1 MWSLTKSNYC
11 YDTEVV
17 IKTICYR
24 AIMERSNENLALGVI
39 GGGVMAE
46 AIVARAIAQ
55 KVSSADS
62 IIVSEPQQPRRE
74 FWQQQ
79 YKVRVTA
86 DNIAAMQAPTVLLAI
101 KPQILDSVVTALD
114 LTAHRELSPLIV
126 SILAGV
132 TLESLESAFIGC
144 PVVRVMPNTPATVGE
159 AMSAIAYNEAVTP
172 QQAEIATN
180 IFAAVGEVI
189 TVPESLMDGV
199 TGLSGSGPAYVA
211 VMVEA
216 LADGGVAVGLPRAIA
231 QQLAIQTVLGTAK
244 LLQESQMHPAVL
256 KDRVSSPGGTTIA
269 GVAALERGGFR
280 AAAIEAVKASYNRS
294 QELGS

>member
-1 MWSLTKSNYC
+1 M
-11 YDTEVV
+11 D
-17 IKTICYR
+17 
-24 AIMERSNENLALGVI
+24 RSSSDLALGVI

-46 AIVARAIAQ
+46 AIVSRSIAQ
-55 KVSSADS
+55 KVYSADS

-79 YKVRVTA
+79 YQVRVTD
-86 DNIAAMQAPTVLLAI
+86 DNLAAMQAPTILLAI

-132 TLESLESAFIGC
+132 TLKRLESAFTGC

-159 AMSAIAYNEAVTP
+159 AMSAIAYNNDVTP

-189 TVPESLMDGV
+189 TVPEYLMDGV

-211 VMVEA
+211 LMVEA

-244 LLQESQMHPAVL
+244 LLQESDLHPAVL

>member
-1 MWSLTKSNYC
+1 
-11 YDTEVV
+11 
-17 IKTICYR
+17 
-24 AIMERSNENLALGVI
+24 MERELSKDLALGVI

-46 AIVARAIAQ
+46 AIVSCLIAQ
-55 KVSSADS
+55 KVYAADS

-79 YKVRVTA
+79 YKVWVTD
-86 DNIAAMQAPTVLLAI
+86 DNLAVMQAPTVLLAI
-101 KPQILDSVVTALD
+101 KPQILEPVVTALD
-114 LTAHRELSPLIV
+114 LTAHQELSPLII

-132 TLESLESAFIGC
+132 TLERLESAFTGC
-144 PVVRVMPNTPATVGE
+144 PVVRVMPNTPATVE
-159 AMSAIAYNEAVTP
+159 AAMSAIAYKNDVTT

-180 IFAAVGEVI
+180 IFAAVGEVVI
-189 TVPESLMDGV
+189 VPESLMDGV

-211 VMVEA
+211 LMVEA

-231 QQLAIQTVLGTAK
+231 QKLAIQTVLGTAK
-244 LLQESQMHPAVL
+244 LLQESSLHPAVL

-280 AAAIEAVKASYNRS
+280 AALIEAVKASYQRS

>member
-1 MWSLTKSNYC
+1 MIQKLLSN
-11 YDTEVV
+11 
-17 IKTICYR
+17 IGYR
-24 AIMERSNENLALGVI
+24 AIMERSKNLALGVI

-46 AIVARAIAQ
+46 AIVSRSIAQ
-55 KVSSADS
+55 KVYPADS

-79 YKVRVTA
+79 YKVRVTN
-86 DNIAAMQAPTVLLAI
+86 DNIAAMEAPTVLLAI

-114 LTAHRELSPLIV
+114 LTALPESPLII

-132 TLESLESAFIGC
+132 TLKRLESAFTNC
-144 PVVRVMPNTPATVGE
+144 SVVRVMPNTPATVGE
-159 AMSAIAYNEAVTP
+159 AMSAIAYNEDVTP

-189 TVPESLMDGV
+189 TVPEYLMDGV

-211 VMVEA
+211 LMVEA

-244 LLQESQMHPAVL
+244 LLQESTLHPAEL

-269 GVAALERGGFR
+269 GVAALEKGGFR

-294 QELGS
+294 QELGR

>member
-1 MWSLTKSNYC
+1 M
-11 YDTEVV
+11 D
-17 IKTICYR
+17 
-24 AIMERSNENLALGVI
+24 RSSSDLALGVI

-46 AIVARAIAQ
+46 AIVSRAIAQ
-55 KVSSADS
+55 VYPADS
-62 IIVSEPQQPRRE
+62 IIVSEPQQSRRE

-86 DNIAAMQAPTVLLAI
+86 DNIAVMQAPTVLLAI

-132 TLESLESAFIGC
+132 TLKRLESAFTGC

-189 TVPESLMDGV
+189 TVPEYLMDGV

-211 VMVEA
+211 LMVEA

-244 LLQESQMHPAVL
+244 LLQESALHPAVL

-280 AAAIEAVKASYNRS
+280 AAVIEAVKASYNRS

>member
-1 MWSLTKSNYC
+1 MIQKLLSN
-11 YDTEVV
+11 
-17 IKTICYR
+17 IGYR
-24 AIMERSNENLALGVI
+24 AIMERSKNLVGVI

-46 AIVARAIAQ
+46 AIVSRSIAQ
-55 KVSSADS
+55 KVYSADS
-62 IIVSEPQQPRRE
+62 IIVSEPQQSRRE

-79 YKVRVTA
+79 YKVRVTS
-86 DNIAAMQAPTVLLAI
+86 DNIAAMEAPTVLLAI

-114 LTAHRELSPLIV
+114 LTALPESPLII

-132 TLESLESAFIGC
+132 TLKRLESAFTNC
-144 PVVRVMPNTPATVGE
+144 SVVRVMPNTPATVGE
-159 AMSAIAYNEAVTP
+159 AMSAIAYNEDVTP

-189 TVPESLMDGV
+189 TVPEYLMDGV

-211 VMVEA
+211 LMVEA

-244 LLQESQMHPAVL
+244 LLQESALHPAEL

-269 GVAALERGGFR
+269 GVAALEKGGFR

-294 QELGS
+294 QELGK